1 MSGLLLKNAAGWT
14 LDPPELSS
22 GDLRIAGGTIADR
35 GANLRPEP
43 GDEIVD
49 CSGLLVLPG
58 LVCAHTHLYSSLS
71 RGMPFPK
78 EPPKDFPD
86 RLAKIWWRLDR
97 ALDANTIRASAVAGV
112 LEAVR
117 CGVTTIVDH
126 HSSPNAIGG
135 SLDIIANVLRDVG
148 VRGVLCYETS
158 DRDGSRCRDEALAEN
173 ERFLRAPGKLCRG
186 LVGAHA
192 SFTLSDATLDA
203 LGALA
208 RRYDTGVHIH
218 VAEDRSDQDLTQSAH
233 GSTILERLRRSAVL
247 RNGSVFA
254 HCVHLRDNEYA
265 ELRGSGA
272 WLIHNPRSNM
282 NNGVGH
288 APVHLFG
295 DRAAL
300 GTDGWPADL
309 WEEAR
314 AGYLRGQEQ
323 ADGRPDVPSMLAVL
337 SGGSRLAAG
346 LFGGSFGSFAPG
358 AVADL
363 VFLEYAPPSP
373 VDAGTLPAHLLFGLG
388 SSMVRSVMVDGR
400 WVVRDRRFVCVDEHA
415 LLAECA
421 RSAQRLWERMHALPV

>member
-1 MSGLLLKNAAGWT
+1 MNDILLKNAECWT
-14 LDPPELSS
+14 LDPPGVFS
-22 GDLRIAGGTIADR
+22 GDLRISGGTIAAR
-35 GANLRPEP
+35 GADLRPGP
-43 GDEIVD
+43 GDEVLD
-49 CSGLLVLPG
+49 CAGLVVLPG

-71 RGMPFPK
+71 RGMPFPEK
-78 EPPKDFPD
+78 PPKDFPD

-97 ALDANTIRASAVAGV
+97 ALDADTIRASAVAGV

-135 SLDIIANVLRDVG
+135 SLDIIANVVREVG

-192 SFTLSDATLDA
+192 SFTLSDATLEA

-218 VAEDRSDQDLTQSAH
+218 LAEDRSDLDLTRATH
-233 GSTILERLRRSAVL
+233 GSTILERFRRSAVL

-254 HCVHLRDNEYA
+254 HCVHLQDEEFA

-282 NNGVGH
+282 NNGVGR
-288 APVHLFG
+288 APVQLFG

-323 ADGRPDVPSMLAVL
+323 ADGRTDVRSMIALLA
-337 SGGSRLAAG
+337 GGCRLAAG

-373 VDAGTLPAHLLFGLG
+373 VDAGTLPSHLLFGLD
-388 SSMVRSVMVDGR
+388 SSMVRSVLVDGR
-400 WVVRDRRFVCVDEHA
+400 WVLRDRRFVRVDERA
-415 LLAECA
+415 LLAECPRA
-421 RSAQRLWERMHALPV
+421 AQKLWESMHALSV

>member
-1 MSGLLLKNAAGWT
+1 MNDLHLRNATCWT
-14 LDPPELSS
+14 LDPPDLFS
-22 GDLRIAGGTIADR
+22 GDLRISGGMIAAR
-35 GANLRPEP
+35 GTDLRPVP
-43 GDEIVD
+43 GDEVVE
-49 CSGLLVLPG
+49 CAGLVVLPG

-78 EPPKDFPD
+78 EPPKNFPD

-97 ALDANTIRASAVAGV
+97 ALDAGTIRASAIAGV

-135 SLDIIANVLRDVG
+135 SLDIIANVVREVG
-148 VRGVLCYETS
+148 VRGILCYETS
-158 DRDGSRCRDEALAEN
+158 DRDGPRRRDEALAEN
-173 ERFLRAPGKLCRG
+173 ERFLRAPGKLCHG

-208 RRYDTGVHIH
+208 RRYETGVHIH
-218 VAEDRSDQDLTQSAH
+218 VAEDRSDQDLTQATQ
-233 GSTILERLRRSAVL
+233 GSTILERFRRSAVL
-247 RNGSVFA
+247 RDGSVFA
-254 HCVHLRDNEYA
+254 HCVHLREDEYA
-265 ELRGSGA
+265 ELRRSGV
-272 WLIHNPRSNM
+272 WMIHNPRSNM
-282 NNGVGH
+282 NNGVGR

-295 DRAAL
+295 ARAAL

-323 ADGRPDVPSMLAVL
+323 TDGRPDVRSMLAVL
-337 SGGSRLAAG
+337 SGGHRLAAG

-358 AVADL
+358 AAADL
-363 VFLEYAPPSP
+363 VFMDYTPPTP
-373 VDAGTLPAHLLFGLG
+373 VDAGTLPSHLLFGLD
-388 SSMVRSVMVDGR
+388 SSMVRSVLVDGR
-400 WVVRDRRFVCVDEHA
+400 WVVRDRQFVNLDERA
-415 LLAECA
+415 LLAECGPA
-421 RSAQRLWERMHALPV
+421 AQRLWEKMYALSV